1 MNELSFEEAY
11 AELEATVQRLE
22 DGALPLEESLALY
35 ERGVLLAQ
43 LCAERLAAAELRIQ
57 ELSQGVE
64 EDDAAYILEDDSE
77 LDEEAPF

>member
-22 DGALPLEESLALY
+22 DGVLPLEESLALY